1 MKGSSWDKVVSS
13 APINKDAAI
22 ARDGGGTSWTPER
35 ALEASFV
42 RSHAPIPIKPRKAT
56 WMLDL
61 TGLKVGKLTVLG
73 VADFPNRSERS
84 PAAWVVRCVCGYY
97 ETRKAKTLRKPG
109 YAERAACSE
118 CHYVAELKAG
128 RVQLKTIAERTAKK

>member
-1 MKGSSWDKVVSS
+1 MKVTAWDKVISS
-13 APINKDAAI
+13 TPLNKDAAI

-35 ALEASFV
+35 ALEPTFV
-42 RSHAPIPIKPRKAT
+42 RSHAPIPTKRSKET
-56 WMLDL
+56 WGIDI
-61 TGLKVGKLTVLG
+61 TGMKVGKLTVLG
-73 VADFPNRSERS
+73 VADFPERS
-84 PAAWVVRCVCGYY
+84 QRSQAAWVVRCVCGYY

-128 RVQLKTIAERTAKK
+128 RVKLKTVAERTQKK

>member
-22 ARDGGGTSWTPER
+22 ARDGSGTSWTPER
-35 ALEASFV
+35 TLEPTFV
-42 RSHAPIPIKPRKAT
+42 RSHAPIPIKRRKET
-56 WMLDL
+56 WGVDL
-61 TGLKVGKLTVLG
+61 TGMKVGKLTVLG
-73 VADFPNRSERS
+73 VADFPGRSQKS
-84 PAAWVVRCVCGYY
+84 LAAWVVRCVCGYY

-109 YAERAACSE
+109 YADKAACSE

-128 RVQLKTIAERTAKK
+128 RVQLKTIAERTQKK